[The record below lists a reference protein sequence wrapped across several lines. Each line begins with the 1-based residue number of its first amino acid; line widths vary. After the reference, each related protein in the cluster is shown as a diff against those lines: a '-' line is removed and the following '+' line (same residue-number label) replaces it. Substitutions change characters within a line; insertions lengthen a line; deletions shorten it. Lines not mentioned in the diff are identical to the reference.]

1 MEHSTNIK
9 QLQNEIKSLKEQLR
23 KYEHYNITD
32 ETVDDILDEI
42 DAKEKQETK
51 SNNALNWY
59 EIKDKLRIQDIEYIK
74 NLIVTNVLTVNEKDP
89 MYGRTLLM
97 YASMFGSYDIAELLC
112 QIHADIDLTDNGN
125 QSALDHALHFTN
137 YHIVQLLQFTK
148 LGASL
153 GTYVKDK
160 IETLNKQNGITRYS
174 IKKLSKTNLKQLVKL
189 LMEAIKDRAPFS
201 DDMMHIAW
209 QYLSTQKNAKPL
221 QSPLFKLI
229 LETFEDIISNTRN
242 KVDWCWLQEFLI
254 PSTIWLLKKHPND
267 DTDETLLFDELLTR
281 VHKETQKQYKIHLL
295 KDINRIKEK
304 NEGLWNE
311 LKAFEI
317 DIPPNQ
323 SRQDQ
328 IPNGVKARYSKKE
341 LLHLKPLRS
350 SFNPYTHYD
359 LNQYLNELLLRAHII
374 DDDFQKDVQL
384 MVNEIQSVNYEVSYR
399 RGPVKLKSRCV
410 SKIENDYHKEAFPT
424 SAHLL
429 DINRCSLTFD
439 SLSSI
444 MNGMKQL
451 IDKINDG
458 HTCLKSIIRYK
469 NGFSANGQFDDQH
482 PKYADVKLNVR
493 IQSKADPHKEVI
505 GEIQILL
512 RSMMEFKRMK
522 AHPLYSIERREEFV
536 HNFKQIAPSMLN
548 KQKQLFTLEL
558 NEEYANRIIFLTDA
572 QPNAHSGKDSLL
584 DMVKRN
590 SSTDQYKGHQ
600 IHTTFIGVGLDFNT
614 AFIEDIIKVPGG
626 NYYAVHSNAEFI
638 KTMDEEFKF
647 MVTPIVFGFVLT
659 LMAEGNACCIEEAFG
674 SGDDE
679 KAVLENGEVMNVQS
693 MFPSQHDENDEVK
706 GGVVVLKLKNDV
718 DGKKDAT
725 YNMQIRSTYKDVD
738 GKAYKLENNVMFAST
753 AQKDEEYYDN
763 LGIRKSL
770 LLVRYVQLL
779 KLWMQYQNKQK
790 EKTKVTQEYKEI
802 IKQFILYF
810 EAEMK
815 IIKDHTLQKELKIL
829 NQLIKK

>member
-548 KQKQLFTLEL
+548 KQKQLFTFAINGDNKSILKFVVMEQLKPTTQLLAFVTKQNQTILSKICYFNHVNTFKLIEKLSEPKQFINALQMLEKSNSKLTPIGRAFTSNNFEIIMLICNKYPEYIMDHFLNPNNGFSALHYAVYTGNMTLLKWYL
-558 NEEYANRIIFLTDA
+558 NELSRCDRD
-572 QPNAHSGKDSLL
+572 K
-584 DMVKRN
+584 MVKCVSLKSFKTKN
-590 SSTDQYKGHQ
+590 ALMYCVEHHHIDSVQYLLKWISDNIGKEFVITYLFEQ
-600 IHTTFIGVGLDFNT
+600 NKLGQNAFIFAAKDGYVQCASILLS
-614 AFIEDIIKVPGG
+614 FIEDLNVRLKYMDQKD
-626 NYYAVHSNAEFI
+626 NQQMNAEDHAR
-638 KTMDEEFKF
+638 KHNQQDM
-647 MVTPIVFGFVLT
+647 LT
-659 LMAEGNACCIEEAFG
+659 SLH
-674 SGDDE
+674 
-679 KAVLENGEVMNVQS
+679 Q
-693 MFPSQHDENDEVK
+693 
-706 GGVVVLKLKNDV
+706 LKNI
-718 DGKKDAT
+718 
-725 YNMQIRSTYKDVD
+725 Q
-738 GKAYKLENNVMFAST
+738 
-753 AQKDEEYYDN
+753 
-763 LGIRKSL
+763 
-770 LLVRYVQLL
+770 
-779 KLWMQYQNKQK
+779 
-790 EKTKVTQEYKEI
+790 
-802 IKQFILYF
+802 
-810 EAEMK
+810 
-815 IIKDHTLQKELKIL
+815 
-829 NQLIKK
+829 